1 MIAEELQVA
10 GVVRRDQHLQ
20 KQPAEQ
26 RRENLHRQ
34 KIARSAARRSQL
46 SRSDLV
52 LLAHRVGG
60 QGVELMSAFGALRKN
75 KDGRPRPAP
84 TRLTRTGHCRTQETQ
99 GRFRRIQDCAKDL
112 SLFKCRLSVRQADW
126 GWGIGKMR
134 RREFL
139 TLLGGTAACL
149 PLKVLAQQNAPL
161 VGFLNSAS
169 PDTYRFNADSFR
181 EGLAKAGFVEG
192 RNIRIEERWA
202 RGDYGALPTL
212 AAELVAAGVVAIAAT
227 GDVASARA
235 AQGASSTVPVV
246 FTIGG
251 DPVRFGLVKSLNR
264 PGGHVT
270 GILFNQNVL
279 GAKRVEL
286 LREIAPNVS
295 RVALL
300 MNPTNANVD
309 IELTD
314 AEAGARKL
322 GLETVT
328 LNARN
333 AREIDTAFEQLLAAK
348 ADGIITATDPI
359 TLDRREQIVSFANRH
374 KLPIVGFVRQFAA
387 VGALLSY
394 GPSISWMYRQAGDYV
409 AQILKGASPAE
420 LPVLQPTQFELVI
433 NLKTAQALGLTVPI
447 TLQSIANEVIE

>member
-1 MIAEELQVA
+1 MIA
-10 GVVRRDQHLQ
+10 RR
-20 KQPAEQ
+20 
-26 RRENLHRQ
+26 
-34 KIARSAARRSQL
+34 
-46 SRSDLV
+46 
-52 LLAHRVGG
+52 
-60 QGVELMSAFGALRKN
+60 AF
-75 KDGRPRPAP
+75 
-84 TRLTRTGHCRTQETQ
+84 
-99 GRFRRIQDCAKDL
+99 I
-112 SLFKCRLSVRQADW
+112 
-126 GWGIGKMR
+126 
-134 RREFL
+134 
-139 TLLGGTAACL
+139 TLLGGAAAW
-149 PLKVLAQQNAPL
+149 PLAARAQQQRMPL

-192 RNIRIEERWA
+192 RNLRIEERWA
-202 RGDYGALPTL
+202 RSDYGALPAL
-212 AAELVAAGVVAIAAT
+212 AVELVAMGVDVIAAT

-235 AQGASSTVPVV
+235 AQRASSTVPVV

-300 MNPTNANVD
+300 MNPTNPNVD
-309 IELTD
+309 VERMD
-314 AEAGARKL
+314 AEVGARKL

-333 AREIDTAFEQLLAAK
+333 AREIDTAFEGLLGAK
-348 ADGIITATDPI
+348 AGGIITATDPI
-359 TLDRREQIVSFANRH
+359 PLDRREQIVAFADRH
-374 KLPIVGFVRQFAA
+374 KLPVVGFVRQFAA
-387 VGALLSY
+387 AGALLSY

-409 AQILKGASPAE
+409 GQILKGARPTE
-420 LPVLQPTQFELVI
+420 MPVMQPTKFELVV
-433 NLKTAQALGLTVPI
+433 NLKTAKALGLAVPL
-447 TLQSIANEVIE
+447 TLQASADEVIE

>member
-1 MIAEELQVA
+1 
-10 GVVRRDQHLQ
+10 
-20 KQPAEQ
+20 
-26 RRENLHRQ
+26 
-34 KIARSAARRSQL
+34 
-46 SRSDLV
+46 
-52 LLAHRVGG
+52 
-60 QGVELMSAFGALRKN
+60 
-75 KDGRPRPAP
+75 
-84 TRLTRTGHCRTQETQ
+84 
-99 GRFRRIQDCAKDL
+99 
-112 SLFKCRLSVRQADW
+112 
-126 GWGIGKMR
+126 MR
-134 RREFL
+134 RREFIAL
-139 TLLGGTAACL
+139 VGSAASAWAI
-149 PLKVLAQQNAPL
+149 PARAQQNAPL

-192 RNIRIEERWA
+192 RNVRIEERWA
-202 RGDYGALPTL
+202 RGDYAALPAL
-212 AAELVAAGVVAIAAT
+212 AAELVATGAVVIAAT

-235 AQGASSTVPVV
+235 AQRASSMVPVV

-300 MNPTNANVD
+300 MNPTNPNVNV
-309 IELTD
+309 ERMD

-322 GLETVT
+322 GLEIVT

-333 AREIDTAFEQLLAAK
+333 EREIDTAFEQLLDAK

-359 TLDRREQIVSFANRH
+359 PLDRREQIVAFANQHR
-374 KLPIVGFVRQFAA
+374 LPVVGFVRQFAA
-387 VGALLSY
+387 VGGLLSY
-394 GPSISWMYRQAGDYV
+394 GPSISWMYRQAGEYV
-409 AQILKGASPAE
+409 AQILKGANPAD
-420 LPVLQPTQFELVI
+420 LPVLQPTHFELVI
-433 NLKTAQALGLTVPI
+433 NLKTAQALGLTVPL
-447 TLQSIANEVIE
+447 TLQSTADEVIE

>member
-1 MIAEELQVA
+1 
-10 GVVRRDQHLQ
+10 
-20 KQPAEQ
+20 
-26 RRENLHRQ
+26 
-34 KIARSAARRSQL
+34 
-46 SRSDLV
+46 
-52 LLAHRVGG
+52 
-60 QGVELMSAFGALRKN
+60 
-75 KDGRPRPAP
+75 
-84 TRLTRTGHCRTQETQ
+84 
-99 GRFRRIQDCAKDL
+99 
-112 SLFKCRLSVRQADW
+112 
-126 GWGIGKMR
+126 MR

-212 AAELVAAGVVAIAAT
+212 AAELIAAGVVAIAAT

-300 MNPTNANVD
+300 MNPTNPNVD
-309 IELTD
+309 IERTD

-333 AREIDTAFEQLLAAK
+333 AREIDTSFEQLLAAK

-433 NLKTAQALGLTVPI
+433 NLKTAQALGITVPI

>member
-1 MIAEELQVA
+1 ME
-10 GVVRRDQHLQ
+10 
-20 KQPAEQ
+20 
-26 RRENLHRQ
+26 
-34 KIARSAARRSQL
+34 
-46 SRSDLV
+46 
-52 LLAHRVGG
+52 
-60 QGVELMSAFGALRKN
+60 FLR
-75 KDGRPRPAP
+75 
-84 TRLTRTGHCRTQETQ
+84 
-99 GRFRRIQDCAKDL
+99 
-112 SLFKCRLSVRQADW
+112 
-126 GWGIGKMR
+126 R
-134 RREFL
+134 RREFIA
-139 TLLGGTAACL
+139 LLGGAAAAWPVTAW
-149 PLKVLAQQNAPL
+149 AQQQMPL

-192 RNIRIEERWA
+192 RNVRIEERWA
-202 RGDYGALPTL
+202 QGDYEALPAL
-212 AAELVAAGVVAIAAT
+212 AAELVAMGVVAIAAT

-235 AQGASSTVPVV
+235 AQRASNTVPVV

-300 MNPTNANVD
+300 MNPTNPNVKV
-309 IELTD
+309 EQTD
-314 AEAGARKL
+314 AEAGAQKL

-333 AREIDTAFEQLLAAK
+333 AREIDAAFEELLNVK
-348 ADGIITATDPI
+348 ADAFITATDPI
-359 TLDRREQIVSFANRH
+359 LLDRREQIVSFAQRH
-374 KLPIVGFVRQFAA
+374 KLPAMYFVRQFAA
-387 VGALLSY
+387 VGGLLSY

-409 AQILKGASPAE
+409 GQILKGSNPAE
-420 LPVLQPTQFELVI
+420 MPVLQPTQFELVI
-433 NLKTAQALGLTVPI
+433 NLKTAHALGLTVPL
-447 TLQSIANEVIE
+447 TLQAAADEVIE

>member
-1 MIAEELQVA
+1 
-10 GVVRRDQHLQ
+10 
-20 KQPAEQ
+20 
-26 RRENLHRQ
+26 
-34 KIARSAARRSQL
+34 
-46 SRSDLV
+46 
-52 LLAHRVGG
+52 
-60 QGVELMSAFGALRKN
+60 
-75 KDGRPRPAP
+75 
-84 TRLTRTGHCRTQETQ
+84 
-99 GRFRRIQDCAKDL
+99 
-112 SLFKCRLSVRQADW
+112 
-126 GWGIGKMR
+126 MR
-134 RREFL
+134 RRAFIS
-139 TLLGGTAACL
+139 LLGAAAAW
-149 PLKVLAQQNAPL
+149 PLAARAQQNTPL

-192 RNIRIEERWA
+192 RNVRIEERWA
-202 RGDYGALPTL
+202 RGDYAALPAL
-212 AAELVAAGVVAIAAT
+212 AAELVATGVVVIAAT
-227 GDVASARA
+227 GDLASARA
-235 AQGASSTVPVV
+235 AQRASSTVPVV

-300 MNPTNANVD
+300 MNPTNPNVD
-309 IELTD
+309 VERMD

-333 AREIDTAFEQLLAAK
+333 AREIDTAFEQLLGAK

-359 TLDRREQIVSFANRH
+359 TLDRREQIVAFANQH
-374 KLPIVGFVRQFAA
+374 KLPVVGFVRQFAA
-387 VGALLSY
+387 VGGLLSY
-394 GPSISWMYRQAGDYV
+394 GPSISWMYREAGEYV
-409 AQILKGASPAE
+409 AQILKGANPAE
-420 LPVLQPTQFELVI
+420 LPVLQPTHFELVI
-433 NLKTAQALGLTVPI
+433 NLKTAQGFGLTVPL
-447 TLQSIANEVIE
+447 TLQSTADEVIE